1 MNKQIEIS
9 TETRLS
15 PAWST
20 AARPRSPPCLLHGRR
35 QKAILP
41 RFHNVTMAKHP
52 SLHHHSPFTH
62 SSPLD
67 PDTLNRPYP
76 RQCKWSLNYSIFPY
90 LSLGTC
96 PLYLLSLFLP
106 PSPGVEEGK
115 AEGRFARPLHV
126 FISMYMLIF
135 FWGGGGG
142 GLRSGVSFYLCF
154 SCFCRFYLL
163 ASNFLKS
170 QYTARNYRP
179 FGDWGSFSFSC
190 IWHLAAFDT
199 IGIFFSR
206 QSSSV
211 DARALYFCYGGR
223 LVRNVLSFAICERK
237 REKKEQ
243 KGRTDSK
250 KGALPD

>member
-135 FWGGGGG
+135 FFLGGGGG
-142 GLRSGVSFYLCF
+142 AEKWRFFLLIFFLLLSILS
-154 SCFCRFYLL
+154 SCFQ
-163 ASNFLKS
+163 FLKKS
-170 QYTARNYRP
+170 IHSTQLQAFRRLGI
-179 FGDWGSFSFSC
+179 FQLLL
-190 IWHLAAFDT
+190 HLALSCFRHNWHF
-199 IGIFFSR
+199 FFSTKLKCR
-206 QSSSV
+206 CSSTLLLLRRS
-211 DARALYFCYGGR
+211 ARA
-223 LVRNVLSFAICERK
+223 
-237 REKKEQ
+237 
-243 KGRTDSK
+243 
-250 KGALPD
+250 